1 MNVFFFF
8 FFNNDG
14 ETARNFHIVHFFCLL
29 FLFLFLLF
37 FHIFHSFY
45 HPLIHVLIQ
54 MRESI
59 LFFAPLT
66 MGNFLQGCEF
76 LNEEFTLGFV
86 NGSRVWTLWMGSEV
100 VVMDFMWAGQIS
112 WVRVMFFVALYFEQL
127 IGKRQENNEVR
138 LVSV

>member
-1 MNVFFFF
+1 MKEKKSKLEIIAASAEISLVLILICLFIECFFF

-86 NGSRVWTLWMGSEV
+86 NGSRVWTL
-100 VVMDFMWAGQIS
+100 
-112 WVRVMFFVALYFEQL
+112 
-127 IGKRQENNEVR
+127 
-138 LVSV
+138 